1 MNLGETGMQYNFDE
15 IVPRRHTKSLKY
27 DFAKERGKP
36 EDLLPMWVADMDFQT
51 PPAVREAL
59 ADKAAHGIFGYS
71 DPDEPYFEALTQ
83 WFKARHNWTV
93 DPHTAVLAPGVVF
106 AICTL
111 IRCLTKPGDAVLIQE
126 PVYYCFRL
134 GIRDNGRRTV
144 VNELRFDGERY
155 TIDFEDFERKIIE
168 NGVKLFILC
177 SPHNPVGRVWT
188 KEELEKLAEICL
200 RHSVFVVADEIHED
214 FVYPGSR
221 HIVFSTLSKEIAD
234 RCAVCTSPSKTFNLA
249 GLHNA
254 NIFIANNEVRRAV
267 RHELDAEGFS
277 QSNIMGLVACQTAY
291 QTGAEWVDQLVDYL
305 RGNLSLMR
313 ETFRTRMPQLR
324 LIEPEATYLP
334 WVDFSGLGLSASE
347 LERFIVERAK
357 LWLDGGRI
365 FGAGGAGF
373 QRFNIAT
380 PRSILQQALDQLEKV
395 VRSQRFGCAEI
406 M

>member
-1 MNLGETGMQYNFDE
+1 MQYNFDE
-15 IVPRRHTKSLKY
+15 IIPRRHTKSLKY

-51 PPAVREAL
+51 PPTVREAL
-59 ADKAAHGIFGYS
+59 ADKAAHGIYGYS
-71 DPDEPYFEALTQ
+71 DPDEPYFEALAQ
-83 WFKARHNWTV
+83 WFKTRHNWTV
-93 DPHTAVLAPGVVF
+93 DPHTAVLTPGVVF

-144 VNELRFDGERY
+144 VNELHFDGERY

-168 NGVKLFILC
+168 NDVKLFILC

-200 RHSVFVVADEIHED
+200 RHDVFVVADEIHED

-221 HIVFSTLSKEIAD
+221 HTVFASLSKEITD
-234 RCAVCTSPSKTFNLA
+234 HCAVCTAPSKTFNLA

-254 NIFIANNEVRRAV
+254 NIFIVNNEVRKAV
-267 RHELDAEGFS
+267 RHELDAQGFS

-313 ETFRTRMPQLR
+313 ETFRTRIPQLR

-334 WVDFSGLGLSASE
+334 WVDFSGLGLSVPE

-357 LWLDGGRI
+357 LWLDGGPI
-365 FGAGGAGF
+365 FGTGGAGF

-380 PRSILQQALDQLEKV
+380 PRSILQEALDQLENA
-395 VRSQRFGCAEI
+395 VRQIS
-406 M
+406 